1 MGYAAQVGTPIWQ
14 RGRRV
19 MYRMDDDAIVAIE
32 VFARKTQATPRP
44 VIVLCEERLR
54 EYDHA

>member
-1 MGYAAQVGTPIWQ
+1 
-14 RGRRV
+14 
-19 MYRMDDDAIVAIE
+19 MYRIDDDPIVVIE